1 MAVMLCL
8 RCDPTCG
15 AYKAGSD
22 AGESKT
28 WVYVALCADT
38 SHVKGR
44 AFGSPLARGLYPRAS
59 TAEVDPQAKSGAPDD
74 PVDSIVKDDLV
85 VADVADAVAGTCV
98 SDEGLRALNEYYNE
112 GLRDPA
118 KKIIVV
124 PCRLRRSVDTCQ
136 GVVLAD
142 VGLTELY

>member
-1 MAVMLCL
+1 MLCL

-44 AFGSPLARGLYPRAS
+44 AFGSPLARGNRPRAS
-59 TAEVDPQAKSGAPDD
+59 TAEVDPQTKPGAP
-74 PVDSIVKDDLV
+74 
-85 VADVADAVAGTCV
+85 AAVAGTCV

-118 KKIIVV
+118 KKIVVV